1 MGWLD
6 YKKCNR
12 GKGGYIMNFF
22 EMLHELFPRAI
33 DKACLIIK
41 GVVGV
46 ALLWGFLTITLLLF
60 G

>member
-1 MGWLD
+1 
-6 YKKCNR
+6 
-12 GKGGYIMNFF
+12 MNFF